1 MVNEQT
7 LQGHWNEV
15 KGKLREKWRELTN
28 DDVERFS
35 GDIDKLVGLIQRKT
49 GAARAVIEEYL
60 EKISEDGASAVE
72 RMADRVRQGV
82 QHAADTVQESSGEAM
97 DYVRREYDDAQDYI
111 QERYDDAREMVR
123 QRPAESVV
131 MCFGVGLVAGLLVGL
146 LVRRN

>member
-7 LQGHWNEV
+7 LQGHWNEI
-15 KGKLREKWRELTN
+15 KGKLREKWGQLSN

-35 GDIDKLVGLIQRKT
+35 GDVDKLVGLIQRKT
-49 GAARAVIEEYL
+49 GAARSAVEAYL
-60 EKISEDGASAVE
+60 EEISDDGASAVN

-82 QHAADTVQESSGEAM
+82 QHAAESVQESSEDAM
-97 DYVRREYDDAQDYI
+97 DYVRQGYDDAQ
-111 QERYDDAREMVR
+111 EMVR
-123 QRPAESVV
+123 QRPSESVV

>member
-7 LQGHWNEV
+7 LEGHWNEI
-15 KGKLREKWRELTN
+15 KGKLREKWGQLSN

-35 GDIDKLVGLIQRKT
+35 GNVDQLIGTIQRKT
-49 GAARAVIEEYL
+49 GAARAAIEEYL
-60 EKISEDGASAVE
+60 EQVSQNGASAAS

-82 QHAADTVQESSGEAM
+82 QQAAETVQESSEEAF
-97 DYVRREYDDAQDYI
+97 DYMRHGYDEAQD
-111 QERYDDAREMVR
+111 MVW

-146 LVRRN
+146 MVRRN